1 MKKSTDDLMKILR
14 SKSSVDE
21 YFDENDSEIFFG
33 SLSELIDFFMAVLLV
48 FGFRI
53 DKDKSISLSENV
65 QLICLFMKFQFS
77 FL

>member
-33 SLSELIDFFMAVLLV
+33 SLSEL
-48 FGFRI
+48 
-53 DKDKSISLSENV
+53 
-65 QLICLFMKFQFS
+65 
-77 FL
+77 

>member
-33 SLSELIDFFMAVLLV
+33 SLSELSLESSLLLV
-48 FGFRI
+48 HVLANE
-53 DKDKSISLSENV
+53 SASACTYSSTN
-65 QLICLFMKFQFS
+65 S
-77 FL
+77 